1 MFDSWK
7 NRFWQLVLVCTFAVV
22 LSVCN
27 KAMDSSSGGSSSS
40 GTAFADGSTVTISS
54 APIPKISHYIICDH
68 YGSAGSNNGVYY
80 FYSCD
85 ATDSTSLQTIE
96 FKYSGNSSST
106 SNKYAISLEDLHNAG
121 FQPCISSEG
130 NHVFCK

>member
-1 MFDSWK
+1 MSESWK
-7 NRFWQLVLVCTFAVV
+7 NRFWQLVLVCTFSVV

-27 KAMDSSSGGSSSS
+27 KAIDSSSGGSSSP
-40 GTAFADGSTVTISS
+40 GIAFADGSTVTISS
-54 APIPKISHYIICDH
+54 APIPKISHYIMCNHFGTPD
-68 YGSAGSNNGVYY
+68 SNNDVYY
-80 FYSCD
+80 FYGCD

-96 FKYSGNSSST
+96 FRYSGNSSST
-106 SNKYAISLEDLHNAG
+106 ANKYAISLGDLHNAG